1 MKRSFLLFVVYL
13 LCGTVQAEYVPNTM
27 WPYIYEDFLPGELV
41 MKNGDKVR
49 ASFNIHLQEGELHYL
64 NGDKILHVIA
74 SRVKEV
80 TIGKDRYIPAEGRMM
95 KVIAQEGNNFLLKC
109 VLGDFNALFTGTGAY
124 GASANTQA
132 VRNLSSIEIGGKNIV
147 NHAVL
152 LQNKEGGKELPIVE
166 KLYFFIGEMCV
177 SAHKKNVEKSFPI
190 KQDEWKTFLKANK
203 IKWRKEEDL
212 VKVLHFLNDW

>member
-152 LQNKEGGKELPIVE
+152 LQNKEGGKELPIVV
-166 KLYFFIGEMCV
+166 KLYFFVGEMCV
-177 SAHKKNVEKSFPI
+177 PAHKKNVENSFSI

-212 VKVLHFLNDW
+212 TKVLHFLSDL